1 MTQVNLLPSDIREK
15 QRVRRLTALVITTVG
30 ACVALLFLVFIL
42 QALRLSDAKGKLESQ
57 IGVNNGLQAQIN
69 DLQEFQ
75 ALRAEVDLHQALSDA
90 ALSGEVLWSGVLR
103 DVSMV
108 IPGEM
113 WLTGLTGTLSDTT
126 GAALAA
132 PTTPTPTPSPSGSSS
147 GSSTSTTTP
156 TTPTPATPTVLP
168 ATIVGSIQFQG
179 FASDHPTVA
188 RWLVRLEKVNG
199 WVNSWISNATEA
211 DANGE
216 TKVQWTGS
224 IDLTTEATVQGRINQ

>member
-15 QRVRRLTALVITTVG
+15 QRVRRLTALVIMAVS

-42 QALRLSDAKGKLESQ
+42 QSSRLSDAKGRLDNQ
-57 IGVNNGLQAQIN
+57 IAVNGDLQGQIN

-75 ALRAEVDLHQALSDA
+75 ALRAEVDQHQALSDA

-132 PTTPTPTPSPSGSSS
+132 PVAPTPTASPSGSSS
-147 GSSTSTTTP
+147 GSSTETTTP
-156 TTPTPATPTVLP
+156 TTPVIVSPA
-168 ATIVGSIQFQG
+168 AIIGSIQFQG

-188 RWLVRLEKVNG
+188 KWLVRLEKVNG

-216 TKVQWTGS
+216 TKIQWTGS
-224 IDLTTEATVQGRINQ
+224 IDLTTEATVQGRTVQ

>member
-15 QRVRRLTALVITTVG
+15 QRVRRLTALVIMTVG
-30 ACVALLFLVFIL
+30 ACVALLFLVFVL
-42 QALRLSDAKGKLESQ
+42 QASRLSDAKGRLDNQ
-57 IGVNNGLQAQIN
+57 VAVNGDLQNQIN

-75 ALRAEVDLHQALSDA
+75 ALRAEVEQHQALSDA
-90 ALSGEVLWSGVLR
+90 ALSGEILWSGVLR

-113 WLTGLTGTLSDTT
+113 WLTGLTGTLTDTT

-132 PTTPTPTPSPSGSSS
+132 PVTPPATTSPSGTSSS
-147 GSSTSTTTP
+147 GSSTETTTP
-156 TTPTPATPTVLP
+156 TTPVIVSPA
-168 ATIVGSIQFQG
+168 AIIGSIQFQG

-188 RWLVRLEKVNG
+188 KWLVRLEKVNG

-216 TKVQWTGS
+216 AKVQWTGS

>member
-15 QRVRRLTALVITTVG
+15 QRVRRMTALVMLTVG
-30 ACVALLFLVFIL
+30 ACVALLFLVFVL
-42 QALRLSDAKGKLESQ
+42 QSSKLSDAKGRLETQ
-57 IGVNNGLQAQIN
+57 IGLNNDLQGQIT

-75 ALRAEVDLHQALSDA
+75 ALRAEVDRHQALSDQ

-113 WLTGLTGTLSDTT
+113 WLTGLTGTVTDTT

-132 PTTPTPTPSPSGSSS
+132 PVTPTPTASPSGSS
-147 GSSTSTTTP
+147 TETVTP
-156 TTPTPATPTVLP
+156 TAPIVVPVA
-168 ATIVGSIQFQG
+168 IVGSIQFQG
-179 FASDHPTVA
+179 FASSHPTVA

-216 TKVQWTGS
+216 AKIQWTGS